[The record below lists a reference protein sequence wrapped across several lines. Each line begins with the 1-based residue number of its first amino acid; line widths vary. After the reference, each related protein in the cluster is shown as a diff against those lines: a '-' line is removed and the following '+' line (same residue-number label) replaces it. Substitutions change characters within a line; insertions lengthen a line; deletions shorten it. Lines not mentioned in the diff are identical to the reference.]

1 MQMRN
6 ESIDGQCTGQ
16 SAWDCVEM
24 LSDALVVQRVRDG
37 EIDLFELIMR
47 RYNQRLFRIARSILC
62 DDDEAADVVQE
73 TYVSAY
79 EHLGDFEGRSKFSTW
94 LAKIAVYDACAR
106 RRKSLRRKLYGSET
120 LDLQPMNSHSPYH
133 NPQVGASNNELGQ
146 VLADV
151 VDQLPDELR
160 SVFTLRVVEGLDTLE
175 TAECLSLSTAN
186 VKTRLHRARQELR
199 TRVDAKIGEDIRKL
213 YQFDGQRCDRIV
225 DNVMKR
231 LHQLSNDARPK

>member
-1 MQMRN
+1 
-6 ESIDGQCTGQ
+6 
-16 SAWDCVEM
+16 
-24 LSDALVVQRVRDG
+24 
-37 EIDLFELIMR
+37 
-47 RYNQRLFRIARSILC
+47 
-62 DDDEAADVVQE
+62 
-73 TYVSAY
+73 
-79 EHLGDFEGRSKFSTW
+79 
-94 LAKIAVYDACAR
+94 
-106 RRKSLRRKLYGSET
+106 
-120 LDLQPMNSHSPYH
+120 
-133 NPQVGASNNELGQ
+133 
-146 VLADV
+146 LADV